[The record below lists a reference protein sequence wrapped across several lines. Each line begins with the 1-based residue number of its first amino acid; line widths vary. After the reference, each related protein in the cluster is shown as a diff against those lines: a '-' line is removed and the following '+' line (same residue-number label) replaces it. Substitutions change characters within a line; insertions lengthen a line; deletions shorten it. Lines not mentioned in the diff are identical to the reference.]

1 MLLNNKEVTQEIRR
15 EIKRF
20 LETNDNKNTTT
31 QNLWDSIKALLREKL
46 IAAQSY
52 LQDKKNFEQATLY
65 I

>member
-1 MLLNNKEVTQEIRR
+1 M
-15 EIKRF
+15 
-20 LETNDNKNTTT
+20 TT